1 MKAEESAHNEILA
14 YLTII
19 LGATFLIGGFL
30 ETIIIAESPQW
41 FLLLPYQQLSHP
53 SGVLGVILTILGF
66 VLISAGFILSVH
78 YDRKKVWYVSQLDES
93 SVLWKEQEKR
103 RRK

>member
-19 LGATFLIGGFL
+19 MGATFLVGGLL

-41 FLLLPYQQLSHP
+41 FLMLPYQRLSQP
-53 SGVLGVILTILGF
+53 SSVLGLILTILGF
-66 VLISAGFILSVH
+66 VLISAGFILSIH
-78 YDRKKVWYVSQLDES
+78 YDRKKMRFLNQLEES
-93 SVLWKEQEKR
+93 NALWKEHEER

>member
-19 LGATFLIGGFL
+19 LGATFLVGGL
-30 ETIIIAESPQW
+30 LVTIIAAESPQW
-41 FLLLPYQQLSHP
+41 FLMLPYQQLSQR
-53 SGVLGVILTILGF
+53 SSVLGLILTSLGF
-66 VLISAGFILSVH
+66 VLISAGFILIIH
-78 YDRKKVWYVSQLDES
+78 YDRKKVWYVNQIEES
-93 SVLWKEQEKR
+93 SALWKEQEKR

>member
-41 FLLLPYQQLSHP
+41 FLMLPYQQLSHP
-53 SGVLGVILTILGF
+53 SVVLGLILTILGF